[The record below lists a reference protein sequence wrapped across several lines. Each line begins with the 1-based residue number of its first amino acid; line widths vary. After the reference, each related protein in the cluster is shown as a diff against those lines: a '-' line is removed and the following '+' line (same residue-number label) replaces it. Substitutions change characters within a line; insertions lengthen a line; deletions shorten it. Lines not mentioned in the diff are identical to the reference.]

1 MLPIREDGADVLR
14 AYRCVRID
22 MKVAVQSRAAC
33 IAVQRTVRGVNQRFS
48 SFAGYASARGI
59 GMHATKPCGPAL
71 IASSVSRS
79 QPMKQVQAKPP
90 TSPIAHANAIPPAAV
105 EPVRNVGANPRV
117 DWHRCGRAPVLTD
130 ENGRMVAFSGRIF
143 CADAAIV

>member
-1 MLPIREDGADVLR
+1 
-14 AYRCVRID
+14 
-22 MKVAVQSRAAC
+22 
-33 IAVQRTVRGVNQRFS
+33 
-48 SFAGYASARGI
+48 
-59 GMHATKPCGPAL
+59 MHATKPCGPAL
-71 IASSVSRS
+71 IAWSVSHS
-79 QPMKQVQAKPP
+79 QPMKQAQLKPP

>member
-1 MLPIREDGADVLR
+1 
-14 AYRCVRID
+14 
-22 MKVAVQSRAAC
+22 MKVAVQSRTAC
-33 IAVQRTVRGVNQRFS
+33 IAVQRAVRGVNQRLS

-71 IASSVSRS
+71 IAWSMSRS
-79 QPMKQVQAKPP
+79 QPMKQAQAKPP
-90 TSPIAHANAIPPAAV
+90 TSAIAHANAIPPAAV

-117 DWHRCGRAPVLTD
+117 DWHRGGRAPVLTD

-143 CADAAIV
+143 GAHAAIV